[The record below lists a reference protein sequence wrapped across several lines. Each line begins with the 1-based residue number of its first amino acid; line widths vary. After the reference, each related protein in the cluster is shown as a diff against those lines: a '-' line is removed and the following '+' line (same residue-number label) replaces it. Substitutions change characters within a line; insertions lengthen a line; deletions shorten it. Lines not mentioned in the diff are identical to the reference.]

1 MEATSYGDVREQ
13 GSKLEPQPCCE
24 PLVIAPSIRAARLA
38 TAAVFF
44 LCGVAAA
51 NWLVRIPAIKS
62 ELGAGAGALG
72 LALLGTPIGSLV
84 AMPLT
89 GWLVARLGS
98 RSVTLAMAV
107 GLCFALPLPALA
119 PGLLVLPLALFVLG
133 GFLGA
138 LDVAMNAQAATVE
151 HWYGRPIMSSFH
163 AAYSIGGMVGAAL
176 GGAAAGACL
185 SPMVHL
191 STIAAVLLV
200 ASALACRWL
209 LPRDADRAFRGA
221 GFAWPGRALA
231 GLGFLAF
238 GVLLAE
244 GAMADWSAVYLHE
257 IVGADPGWAA
267 AGFALFS
274 LAMAGGRLVG
284 DVLAARWPA
293 ASLVQSG
300 GLLAAAGLSLAL
312 LLPKTLVVLIGF
324 AAVGAGL
331 SFVFPLVLSAGARLP
346 GLSPSV
352 AIAAIATAGYLGFL
366 IGPPV
371 IGLGAEVT
379 SLRVSLGFVALLC
392 ALVAARAGTLRR
404 SSTGGR

>member
-1 MEATSYGDVREQ
+1 MDDSRAESACFV
-13 GSKLEPQPCCE
+13 QP
-24 PLVIAPSIRAARLA
+24 VVQAARLA
-38 TAAVFF
+38 TTAVFF

-62 ELGAGAGALG
+62 ELGASAGALG

-89 GWLVARLGS
+89 GWLVARRGS
-98 RSVTLAMAV
+98 RPVTLAMAV
-107 GLCFALPLPALA
+107 GLCLALPLPALA
-119 PGLLVLPLALFVLG
+119 PSLLVLPLALFVLG

-151 HWYGRPIMSSFH
+151 RWNGRPIMSSFH
-163 AAYSIGGMVGAAL
+163 AAYSIGGMIGAAL
-176 GGAAAGACL
+176 GGAAAGAGL
-185 SPMVHL
+185 GPAVHL
-191 STIAAVLLV
+191 STVAVVLLV
-200 ASALACRWL
+200 ASVLAWRWL
-209 LPRDADRAFRGA
+209 LPREAEGAFRGV

-257 IVGADPGWAA
+257 TVGADPGWAA
-267 AGFALFS
+267 AGFAVFS
-274 LAMAGGRLVG
+274 LVMAGGRLVG

-293 ASLVQSG
+293 VSLVRGG
-300 GLLAAAGLSLAL
+300 GLLSAVGLTLAL
-312 LLPKTLVVLIGF
+312 LVPETLVVLIGF
-324 AAVGAGL
+324 AGVGAGL

-392 ALVAARAGTLRR
+392 GLVAALAGSLRP
-404 SSTGGR
+404 SSATGR